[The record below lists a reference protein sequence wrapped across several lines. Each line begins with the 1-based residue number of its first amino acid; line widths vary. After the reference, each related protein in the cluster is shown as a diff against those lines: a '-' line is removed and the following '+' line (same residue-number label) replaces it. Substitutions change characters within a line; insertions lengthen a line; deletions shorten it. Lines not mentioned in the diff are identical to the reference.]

1 MTSPL
6 TFITHLL
13 MSLPLK
19 IALQVS
25 CTATAI
31 GIAACVG
38 ELLAVVCGEAVLE
51 VEVEVTPL
59 VVATP
64 LCTVLLLVM
73 KLIGLVLV
81 DRDVATLAVVNGDDV
96 CNRSPPLLPLEPS
109 GGLALRRRDDDP
121 LLPLL
126 GAAWGGGKIPPFKA
140 EESDCSGGFN
150 DGDAPPSFG
159 NFGVIFG
166 LDPAEREPPLVSA
179 PLPSACC

>member
-1 MTSPL
+1 MTSPV

-19 IALQVS
+19 MALQVS

-31 GIAACVG
+31 GIVACVG
-38 ELLAVVCGEAVLE
+38 EFVCGEAVLE
-51 VEVEVTPL
+51 VEAEVTPL

-64 LCTVLLLVM
+64 LCIVLLL

-96 CNRSPPLLPLEPS
+96 CNRSPPLLPLGPS

-121 LLPLL
+121 PLPLL
-126 GAAWGGGKIPPFKA
+126 GAVWGGGKIPPFKV
-140 EESDCSGGFN
+140 EESECSGGFN
-150 DGDAPPSFG
+150 DGDAPPSFE
-159 NFGVIFG
+159 NLGVIFG
-166 LDPAEREPPLVSA
+166 LDPAEREPPLVTA